1 MSSIASSSPTAKQLL
16 TSLLSAIEDQIIP
29 LTREGVKSGSKLF
42 GASILSKDL
51 EPLVSATNNERVSP
65 LFHGEI
71 HCIHQFFTQTYPE
84 PAARPDPA
92 ECFFLATHEPCS
104 LCLSGITWSGFRR
117 FFFLFTYED
126 SRDLFSIPYDI
137 DILESVFRVRAPS
150 DTDESLAAR
159 PLYNKTNKFFKAE
172 ALADLVEQL
181 DDEQD
186 KTFFAAE
193 IQRVKAYYNDL
204 SNTYQA
210 GKTSGA
216 ETSSHFK

>member
-1 MSSIASSSPTAKQLL
+1 MSTPTLSPPTAKQLL
-16 TSLLSAIEDQIIP
+16 TSLLAVIEDQIIP

-51 EPLVSATNNERVSP
+51 DPLVSATNNERASP

-71 HCIHQFFTQTYPE
+71 HCIHQFFTQAYPD
-84 PAARPDPA
+84 PSSRPDPA
-92 ECFFLATHEPCS
+92 GCFFLATHEPCS

-150 DTDESLAAR
+150 DTDESLAER
-159 PLYNKTNKFFKAE
+159 PLYNKSNKFFQAE
-172 ALADLVEQL
+172 SFMDLVEQL
-181 DDEQD
+181 DNDQD
-186 KTFFAAE
+186 KSFFTEA
-193 IQRVKAYYNDL
+193 IQRVKACYNDL
-204 SNTYQA
+204 SNTYQE
-210 GKTSGA
+210 GKKSGA